1 MIATGRNRTCKDLQ
15 GGIYEVFIFPF
26 VKYSRSQI
34 VSSGNVLTDFPETT
48 IYPFYSLVSPTP
60 SQQMEQDAGGKFY
73 NQSISLEFDSYNEV
87 EKLLNKDYRIIF
99 KDRLGNYRIFGLYNG
114 LESGTLNYTTG
125 GGKTDLNG
133 YKISFDGK
141 EEREAYFIN
150 NLASA
155 GFIIDGTE
163 TNEYLLQENG
173 DFLLQQNGF
182 KIIL

>member
-1 MIATGRNRTCKDLQ
+1 MIVTGWNRKCKDSL
-15 GGIYEVFIFPF
+15 GGVYEVFIFPY

-34 VSSGNVLTDFPETT
+34 VANGNLLTSFPVTT

-60 SQQMEQDAGGKFY
+60 TQQMEQDAGGKFY
-73 NQSISLEFDSYNEV
+73 NQSISLEFDSYDEV

-99 KDRLGNYRIFGLYNG
+99 KDRLGNYRIFGLFNG
-114 LESGTLNYTTG
+114 LESGTLNYTSG

-150 NLASA
+150 DLSGA
-155 GFIIDGTE
+155 GFIIAGTD

-173 DFLLQQNGF
+173 DFILQEDGF